1 MSLDLLTTEQVAQIL
16 KVKDR
21 KTVRKLV
28 KSGKLRRVIMGERSV
43 RFRPEDVEAYVRGLP
58 CHSPAEAVS
67 GTMNLKSLENV
78 IAGPR
83 GRRKSPRRGLSNDAN
98 TSGAVT
104 SLPWVKQKEPSL

>member
-1 MSLDLLTTEQVAQIL
+1 MTLDLLTTDQVAQIL

-43 RFRPEDVEAYVRGLP
+43 RFRPEDVEAYLRGLP
-58 CHSPAEAVS
+58 CHSPEEVVS
-67 GTMNLKSLENV
+67 GTTNLKSQENV

-83 GRRKSPRRGLSNDAN
+83 GRRRSTRRELSSAGNSSAD
-98 TSGAVT
+98 VT
-104 SLPWVKQKEPSL
+104 NLPWVRSKEPSL

>member
-1 MSLDLLTTEQVAQIL
+1 MTLDLLTTEQVAQIL

-58 CHSPAEAVS
+58 CHSPDEDVS
-67 GTMNLKSLENV
+67 GIMSSKSAANV
-78 IAGPR
+78 IAGPHA
-83 GRRKSPRRGLSNDAN
+83 RRKNPRRGRSNSEN
-98 TSGAVT
+98 TSADVT

>member
-1 MSLDLLTTEQVAQIL
+1 MTLDLLTTEQVAQIL

-43 RFRPEDVEAYVRGLP
+43 RFRPEDVAEYVRGLP
-58 CHSPAEAVS
+58 CHSPDEDVS
-67 GTMNLKSLENV
+67 GITSSKSAGNV
-78 IAGPR
+78 IAGPHA
-83 GRRKSPRRGLSNDAN
+83 RRKNPRRGRSNSEN
-98 TSGAVT
+98 TSADVT